1 MTSRDIRQKYIN
13 FFLEKA
19 HKEIQPAKLVLEND
33 PTTLFTSAGMQP
45 LVPYLLGES
54 HEDGKRLVDSQPCF
68 RSQDIEE
75 VGDNRH
81 TTFFEMLGN
90 WSLGDYFKKDQL
102 IWVWQFLIEE
112 LKLPKEKIHVSLFE
126 GGDGVGKDEESFEI
140 WKSVGISESNIH
152 FYSAKKNWWSL
163 SGTPSQMQEGEI
175 GGPDSEIFYEFD
187 SIDHDKKFGE
197 TCHPNCD
204 CGRFLEIGN
213 SVFIQYQK
221 QSDGTLKELPN
232 KNVDFGGGLER
243 LAAVIA
249 DDPDI
254 FNTDLYAP
262 IIKIIEKFSDK
273 NYENK
278 SAQINMRIIADH
290 LKAATFL
297 IVSGVTPSNKM
308 QGYVLR
314 RLIRRVAIKMHELR
328 GPVPKESIPTD
339 AFEAVCA
346 YTVLE
351 IYHGLFG
358 IDKVNHKDLVVRSIV
373 DEMEKFGKSLEKG
386 LKEVQKLETIDGTAA
401 FNLYQTFGFP
411 WELTLELVKQK
422 GQTIDKQDFETEFKK
437 HQDASRSASVGAFKG
452 GLAGH
457 SEIEIKYHTATHL
470 LHQALRDVLGES
482 VFQKGSNITPE
493 RLRFDFSFD
502 RKLTPEEIKE
512 VEDLVNE
519 KIKEDLKVDKTY
531 MTYDEAKA
539 LDAIGLFDDKYD
551 KSNVSIYSM
560 GPNYKFD
567 PKSKDK
573 RERGGYYSLEFCGGP
588 HVEHT
593 NLVGKIK
600 ITKEESVSAGMR
612 RIRAELVN

>member
-1 MTSRDIRQKYIN
+1 MTSRDIRKKYIN
-13 FFLEKA
+13 FFIEKG
-19 HKEIQPAKLVLEND
+19 HKEIQPAKLVLEQD
-33 PTTLFTSAGMQP
+33 PTTLFTSSGMQP
-45 LVPYLLGES
+45 LVPYLLGEK
-54 HEDGKRLVDSQPCF
+54 HPEGVRLVNSQPSF
-68 RSQDIEE
+68 RSEDIEE
-75 VGDNRH
+75 IGDNRH

-90 WSLGDYFKKDQL
+90 WSLGDYFKKDEITWL
-102 IWVWQFLIEE
+102 YEFLFKE
-112 LKLPKEKIHVSLFE
+112 LGLEPERIHITVFE
-126 GGDGVGKDEESFEI
+126 GNDSIPKDEESLEI
-140 WKSVGISESNIH
+140 WKSLGVKEDH
-152 FYSAKKNWWSL
+152 LYSYGAKKNWWSR
-163 SGTPSQMQEGEI
+163 SGPPENMPVGEI
-175 GGPDSEIFYEFD
+175 GGPDTEVFYEYTQ
-187 SIDHDKKFGE
+187 INHDNKYGE
-197 TCHPNCD
+197 KCHPNCD
-204 CGRFLEIGN
+204 CGRFVEIGN
-213 SVFIQYQK
+213 AVFIQYKKTGNGEFKKLSQ
-221 QSDGTLKELPN
+221 Q
-232 KNVDFGGGLER
+232 NVDFGGGLER
-243 LAAVIA
+243 ILAAVNNES
-249 DDPDI
+249 DV
-254 FNTDLYAP
+254 FNTDLYSP
-262 IIKIIEKFSDK
+262 IIKLIEKYSGAS
-273 NYENK
+273 YED
-278 SAQINMRIIADH
+278 SVSQSNMRIIADH

-328 GPVPKESIPTD
+328 GPVPKEAIPTD
-339 AFEAVCA
+339 AFEAACA

-351 IYHGLFG
+351 IYDGLFG
-358 IDKVNHKDLVVRSIV
+358 IDKEKHKDLVVRTIV

-437 HQDASRSASVGAFKG
+437 HQDASRSASAGVFKG

-482 VFQKGSNITPE
+482 VYQKGSNITPE

-502 RKLTPEEIKE
+502 RKMTPEEIKE

-519 KIKEDLKVDKTY
+519 KIKEDLKVDRTY
-531 MTYDEAKA
+531 MTYGEAKA

-551 KSNVSIYSM
+551 KSNVSIYSI

-612 RIRAELVN
+612 RIRAELVS